1 MKVYIV
7 TQGYYSDYHIEAV
20 FSKRSQ
26 AELYIAVHNN
36 NDDDSK
42 YGEYYIEPYLV
53 DDCKIE
59 VDNQKIYY
67 HYEYNI
73 KSHTIINKS
82 IDLRAISDYVKYG
95 VFHHWSTNENLT
107 EKEISDAYIMWQ
119 YEVLERVRND

>member
-7 TQGYYSDYHIEAV
+7 TQGYYSDYHIEAD

-36 NDDDSK
+36 NGDGE
-42 YGEYYIEPYLV
+42 YGKYYIEPYLV

-82 IDLRAISDYVKYG
+82 IDLRAISDYAKYG

-119 YEVLERVRND
+119 YEVLEGVRND